1 MQARSSLKTLLF
13 GAPLHERG
21 PGHVDALVA
30 ELNACLRG
38 VLDSLAKEIG
48 PCPSLDQ
55 ATLEWR
61 RLIDAPGG
69 FEGVAVRRAA
79 LIFALHLMEAVRA
92 HFAAD
97 EPAFVADLEARV
109 LPVVVPGFLAGMAQ
123 KPEALVILTST
134 MCEMWQGV
142 ALGSAGG
149 GAGAGAGGG
158 GARG

>member
-1 MQARSSLKTLLF
+1 MQAQSSLRTLLF
-13 GAPLHERG
+13 GAPLHGRG
-21 PGHVDALVA
+21 PGDVDALVA

-38 VLDSLAKEIG
+38 VLDLLAEEIG

-55 ATLEWR
+55 ATLEWQ

-79 LIFALHLMEAVRA
+79 LLFALHLMEAVRA

-97 EPAFVADLEARV
+97 EPELVADLEARV

-142 ALGSAGG
+142 PLGNAKVGG
-149 GAGAGAGGG
+149 EGEEGGDAHG
-158 GARG
+158 

>member
-1 MQARSSLKTLLF
+1 MQGQSSLRTLLF
-13 GAPLHERG
+13 GAPLHGRG
-21 PGHVDALVA
+21 PADVDALVA

-38 VLDSLAKEIG
+38 VLDLLAVEIG

-79 LIFALHLMEAVRA
+79 LLFALHLMEAVRV
-92 HFAAD
+92 HFAVD
-97 EPAFVADLEARV
+97 EPELVADLEARV

-142 ALGSAGG
+142 PL
-149 GAGAGAGGG
+149 GGG
-158 GARG
+158 GGGEGDAHG